1 MELAVAGSLVEV
13 ACRVLEEVVLG
24 WRLPED
30 AAAADADE
38 DADAADAADR
48 AETDDKEARTDDEAC
63 AATDEDDKTAATDAA
78 EADEALAAL
87 CELRIEAAETDAAE
101 ATLDAEASR
110 LEEIDASTED
120 ADARSIVLEDVD
132 VGAEVEVEGL
142 NLGGSQPLVVEV
154 SRLRAR
160 GGRATDRLV
169 LIAGPA
175 GGRGATKGKPHPP
188 LLGTASGKLKPPPCC
203 GASTTCATQLQMY
216 ASEGPPRAPPG
227 CTLPSHR

>member
-1 MELAVAGSLVEV
+1 VELAVAGSLVEV

-132 VGAEVEVEGL
+132 VGAEVEVEG
-142 NLGGSQPLVVEV
+142 
-154 SRLRAR
+154 
-160 GGRATDRLV
+160 RLV